1 MVDVRLQRLAHLLV
15 TYSLEIKP
23 GDRLAIVAGPV
34 AAPLIREVVRE
45 TIRAGGYPEPMIE
58 IPGALEILLKE
69 GNDDQLQHLW
79 VWEQAAMQEFE
90 AILQLFSDENTH
102 EMNGVDPAR
111 MALFQQARGPLFHT
125 YSQRSAR
132 GELNWS
138 IAMFPTNAA
147 AQDADMSLSDF
158 EDFVFRVCFVDE
170 GDPVTRWRELADQQ
184 ERFVQWLSGKHSIHV
199 RGPDTDLS
207 LSIEGRRFINDHGTK
222 NVPGGEFFT
231 SPVETSA
238 NGVIRYSYPAI
249 YSGRSVED
257 VRLRF
262 ENGVVVEATAKVGQ
276 DFLEKMLDL
285 DAGARRLGE
294 FAFGNNRNVDR
305 LTKNMLFDEKTGGT
319 IHLALGQ
326 GFEEAGGG
334 NESALHWDMLCD
346 LRTDSE
352 IRVDGELFCKD
363 GHFTV

>member
-1 MVDVRLQRLAHLLV
+1 
-15 TYSLEIKP
+15 
-23 GDRLAIVAGPV
+23 
-34 AAPLIREVVRE
+34 
-45 TIRAGGYPEPMIE
+45 MIE

-69 GNDDQLQHLW
+69 GRDDQLQHIG
-79 VWEQAAMQEFE
+79 VMEQVAIQEFE
-90 AILQLFSDENTH
+90 ALLQLYSDENTH
-102 EMNGVDPAR
+102 EMSGVDPER
-111 MALFQQARGPLFHT
+111 MALLQQARRPLTDTF
-125 YSQRSAR
+125 SQRSAR
-132 GELNWS
+132 GDLNWS

-158 EDFVFRVCFVDE
+158 EDFVYRVCFVDE
-170 GDPVTRWRELADQQ
+170 GDPVARWRELADQQ
-184 ERFVQWLSGKHSIHV
+184 ERLVQWLSGKHTIHV
-199 RGPDTDLS
+199 RGPDTDLTV
-207 LSIEGRRFINDHGTK
+207 SIEGRRFINDHGTK
-222 NVPGGEFFT
+222 NLPGGEFFT

-238 NGVIRYSYPAI
+238 NGVIRYSHPAN

-262 ENGVVVEATAKVGQ
+262 KDGVVVEATAKLGQ
-276 DFLEKMLDL
+276 DFLEKMLGL
-285 DAGARRLGE
+285 DEGARRLGE

-326 GFEEAGGG
+326 GFAEAGGG

-346 LRTDSE
+346 LRADSE

-363 GHFTV
+363 GYFTV